1 MPRKNI
7 YFKEAIEKQI
17 QALVDAELE
26 KGASSAEVNFSSK
39 VNDLVQKG
47 LWVEQHQS
55 EGSNFD
61 RKAYDIDMLR
71 KAAGTREAIP
81 LLIAM
86 VTQLYALSTGQGTQ
100 QEIEAMMDGHLDNI
114 SSAENDAEKKH
125 FGEVS

>member
-7 YFKEAIEKQI
+7 YFKESIEQQI
-17 QALVDAELE
+17 QALIDAEIE

-55 EGSNFD
+55 EGSKFD

-71 KAAGTREAIP
+71 MASGTREGITV
-81 LLIAM
+81 LLEM
-86 VTQLYALSTGQGTQ
+86 VTQLYGISTGQGTR
-100 QEIEAMMDGHLDNI
+100 EEMEAIMDSHYDAI
-114 SSAENDAEKKH
+114 KKAESDAETKH
-125 FGEVS
+125 FGAVN